1 MLRHLLQSAHR
12 PGIWLALVV
21 IALCSHVA
29 VGQADEAAA
38 PASAT
43 GAPASATAPFD
54 ADKARAAAQIRD
66 PEAATRAYLD
76 SVSPER
82 RARTKSYAR
91 GNYVLRI
98 VDFVFASALLVLLL
112 ALGIS
117 VRFRNLARRITRR
130 RALQDALYWIQFYL
144 ALTVVQLP
152 LTLYA
157 DYYREKDYGLLTQ
170 GLGGFLADQGKGL
183 VIGCLLGAVLVMI
196 LYGVLRRAPRLW
208 WVWGS
213 AVVTAFLVFA
223 IAIAPVVISPLF
235 NKFTPVENVEI
246 RGRILAMAHE
256 QGIPADEVYQVDASR
271 RTDRVSAYVNG
282 MLGTMRIV
290 MFDTT
295 LKRCTPEEIQMI
307 MGHEMGHYVLNHVWK
322 SVAFFALLIVLGFL
336 FVRWGFV
343 RVVGRWP
350 GLGLEGIADIAGL
363 PLLALLFSVVV
374 FVATPLVNTH
384 IRREEAQADDFGL
397 DASHQPD
404 AAATTFLELGEYR
417 DLDPGPIVEAIF
429 FDHPSGE
436 HRIRNAME
444 WKRAHAR

>member
-1 MLRHLLQSAHR
+1 MLRGVLHLLAR
-12 PGIWLALVV
+12 RCRGWLALVV
-21 IALCSHVA
+21 ITLC
-29 VGQADEAAA
+29 GQAAIARAGDATPPASAAAA
-38 PASAT
+38 PASA
-43 GAPASATAPFD
+43 SAPFD
-54 ADKARAAAQIRD
+54 ADKANAAAQIQD

-82 RARTKSYAR
+82 RAKTKSYAR
-91 GNYVLRI
+91 GSYVLHV
-98 VDFVFASALLVLLL
+98 VDFVFSSAVLVLLL

-117 VRFRNLARRITRR
+117 VRFRDLARRVTRR
-130 RALQDALYWIQFYL
+130 PALQNALYWIQFFV
-144 ALTVVQLP
+144 AVSVVQLP

-157 DYYREKDYGLLTQ
+157 EYYREKHYGLLTQ
-170 GLGGFLADQGKGL
+170 DLGGFLADQGKGL
-183 VIGCLLGAVLVMI
+183 VIGCVAGAILMMI

-213 AVVTAFLVFA
+213 AVVTAFLVFT

-235 NKFTPVENVEI
+235 NKFTPVEDAAI
-246 RGRILAMAHE
+246 RDRILAMAHE

-322 SVAFFALLIVLGFL
+322 SVGFFALLIVLAFL

-363 PLLALLFSVVV
+363 PLLTLLFSV
-374 FVATPLVNTH
+374 
-384 IRREEAQADDFGL
+384 
-397 DASHQPD
+397 
-404 AAATTFLELGEYR
+404 
-417 DLDPGPIVEAIF
+417 
-429 FDHPSGE
+429 
-436 HRIRNAME
+436 
-444 WKRAHAR
+444 